1 MRISFIGDI
10 MLGRFVK
17 EKYDKQVYELLNVE
31 VKDALGKSD
40 YVVGNLESPI
50 TEEKAENIL
59 AFAGDCNLLKEV
71 KIVDLFSLSNNHIND
86 FGEKGIGDTIRN
98 LERNEFSSN
107 GIFIEEYRPFEI
119 EKENCKV
126 AIVTCTDTLNYKLDS
141 KCKYK
146 ILRVDSP
153 DVNRIIKEY
162 KEKGFFVI
170 LFAHCGNLFSRFPN
184 PLIREFLYTA
194 IDSGA
199 GCVVTCH
206 SHCLGGADSYK
217 GVPIFYS
224 LGDFLMDGG
233 SYRRRR
239 SCILSLYISDNHIK
253 EWNIIPTVTNRNLQT
268 VIADG
273 KEAKKIMH
281 DFDKVS
287 RKMQKKRKSY
297 EVFFKYQYKKEM
309 LIHSLSTLHFLYDSK
324 GFIGFLKM
332 LKVRYYAVYRMM
344 HKMIFDRS
352 KRRNDGDGLD
362 LDLKHI
368 LKIDDI
374 R

>member
-1 MRISFIGDI
+1 MTISFIGDV
-10 MLGRFVK
+10 MLGRYVK
-17 EKYDKQVYELLNVE
+17 EKYDKQAYELLSAE
-31 VKDALGKSD
+31 VKNALGKSD

-59 AFAGDCNLLKEV
+59 AFAGDSKLLKEV
-71 KIVDLFSLSNNHIND
+71 EIVDLFSLSNNHIND
-86 FGEKGIGDTIRN
+86 FGEKGIEDTIRN
-98 LERNEFSSN
+98 LQRNDFSSN

-126 AIVTCTDTLNYKLDS
+126 AIVTCTDTLNYKLAP
-141 KCKYK
+141 KCKYQ
-146 ILRVDSP
+146 ILRFDSP

-184 PLIREFLYTA
+184 PLIREFLYST

-206 SHCLGGADSYK
+206 SHCLGGADFYK
-217 GVPIFYS
+217 GVSIFYS
-224 LGDFLMDGG
+224 LGDFLMDGS

-239 SCILSLYISDNHIK
+239 SCILSLNIFDNQIK
-253 EWNIIPTVTNRNLQT
+253 EWNVIPTVTNRNLQT
-268 VIADG
+268 IIADG
-273 KEAKKIMH
+273 KEAGKIMH

-287 RKMQKKRKSY
+287 RKMQKERKSY
-297 EVFFKYQYKKEM
+297 GSFFKYQYKMEM
-309 LIHSLSTLHFLYDSK
+309 VSHSLSTLHFLYDSK
-324 GFIGFLKM
+324 GFVGFLKM
-332 LKVRYYAVYRMM
+332 LKVRWYAVCCMLYRM
-344 HKMIFDRS
+344 ISDRS
-352 KRRNDGDGLD
+352 KRKEGEDFEQRT
-362 LDLKHI
+362 KHMP
-368 LKIDDI
+368 KMDDV